1 VAAIASGVAVP
12 RFEAVRDET
21 SELARAGE
29 ALCAT
34 PSAEGVEV
42 ARDAWREAR
51 SAWMRS
57 AAVWFGPV
65 MDRRSRSLLDWPEVE
80 PQRIEAAIAERDA
93 VTSEEVR
100 EFFASTQRGLGA
112 AEYLLF
118 GGELEGPGATA
129 SALAEPVRCQYLVA
143 VLVVIEEEAAGILE
157 AWTTGAEGRAA
168 YLDRLTGEAAVSLE
182 VGAALDEIGE
192 RQALLLRMLAEMQ
205 LGAAVG
211 ATQPDPDPSVL
222 PGGAAEHETVDLL
235 EQVRGIRDVY
245 LGTDE
250 DGLTVLVADRSA
262 EADLRVREALAEAV
276 GALEGVP
283 EPMRVAAGARSRE
296 ALAAYEAVK
305 ALQVAWSTD
314 VVSLLGITVGFSDA
328 DGDSG

>member
-29 ALCAT
+29 ALCAM
-34 PSAEGVEV
+34 PSAEGVEA
-42 ARDAWREAR
+42 AREAWREAR

-80 PQRIEAAIAERDA
+80 PERIEAAIAERDA
-93 VTSEEVR
+93 VTSEDVR

-118 GGELEGPGATA
+118 GGELEAASATA
-129 SALAEPVRCQYLVA
+129 AALAEPVRCQYLVA
-143 VLVVIEEEAAGILE
+143 VLTVIEEEAVGILE
-157 AWTTGAEGRAA
+157 AWTAGTEGRGS
-168 YLDRLTGEAAVSLE
+168 YVDRLTGEAAVSLE

-205 LGAAVG
+205 LGAALG
-211 ATQPDPDPSVL
+211 ATQPEPDPSVL
-222 PGGAAEHETVDLL
+222 PGGAAGHETVDLL
-235 EQVRGIRDVY
+235 EQVRGIQDAY
-245 LGTDE
+245 LGGDE
-250 DGLTVLVADRSA
+250 DGLTSLVAERSA
-262 EADLRVREALAEAV
+262 EADLRVRGALAEAV
-276 GALEGVP
+276 AALEGVP

-296 ALAAYEAVK
+296 AVAAYEAVK
-305 ALQVAWSTD
+305 ALQVAWGTD
-314 VVSLLGITVGFSDA
+314 VVSVLGITVGFSDA